1 MRNGFRLDRE
11 LTGRNVGT
19 FNAAAHVGEK
29 LGHRN
34 DVADSGNVMEMHR
47 LIRQEASSHRGK
59 RGILSAA
66 DANFSFEPAPA
77 LDFETVHVTCS
88 CRLFE
93 PSALGTQREL

>member
-11 LTGRNVGT
+11 LTWRNVRT

-34 DVADSGNVMEMHR
+34 DVADSGDVMEMHR
-47 LIRQEASSHRGK
+47 LIRQEASSHCGK
-59 RGILSAA
+59 RSILGAA
-66 DANFSFEPAPA
+66 NANSSFEPAAA

-93 PSALGTQREL
+93 FSTLGTQ